1 MIRTS
6 FITIPGAK
14 RNWNLEGI
22 TTLVILPHYTAGVP
36 LQNVHGIGGV
46 VRLAG
51 ENAAQEK
58 SPGTMNGKLHAAI
71 DARTWARIEPNW

>member
-1 MIRTS
+1 M
-6 FITIPGAK
+6 
-14 RNWNLEGI
+14 
-22 TTLVILPHYTAGVP
+22 PHYTAGVP
-36 LQNVHGIGGV
+36 LQNVHGIDGV

-58 SPGTMNGKLHAAI
+58 SSGTMNGKLHAAI